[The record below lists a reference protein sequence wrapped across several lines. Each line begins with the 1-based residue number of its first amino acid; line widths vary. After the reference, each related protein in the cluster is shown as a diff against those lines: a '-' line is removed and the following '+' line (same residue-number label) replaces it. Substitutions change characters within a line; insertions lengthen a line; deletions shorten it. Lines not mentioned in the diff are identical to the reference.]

1 MKVSITTINARF
13 THSSLALR
21 YLRDSIETEWKGKPD
36 RVVKLREYFI
46 SQKHLDI
53 LYDMVLAEPDVL
65 LLSVYIWNSR
75 SIKNLLPD
83 IHALLPDCIIV
94 LGGPEVSYYPQKWF
108 DRFPFIN
115 AIVSGA
121 GEEAVRHLASIDF
134 NIRGTFQQTLTM
146 PVPDFSH
153 VPFPYRDEDYINLEN
168 RYLYYESSRG
178 CPFSCSYC
186 LSSREDNPLSLKN
199 LTTTCTELAM
209 LLMHKPRLIK
219 FVDRSFNANPERA
232 RGIWNY
238 LILHHGAS
246 GARFHFEI
254 HPLLLGEE
262 DFNLLAQAPDGL
274 FQFEIGVQSIHQRT
288 LDAIHRPS
296 DWVRT
301 RSNIERLTA
310 GKNIHIH
317 LDLIAG
323 LPFESIKEI
332 AASFDE
338 IISLKSGH
346 FQLGFLK
353 GLPGTELLAEF
364 SDAKLHHNDMVFM
377 HEAPYEIIR
386 SRWLTALEL
395 SKLKNIAVLVEN
407 ITNTHRYDTLM
418 QAGAIRQGGHFPAYS
433 HLLMFCE
440 ETGFDINTRNE
451 EKVRKMLESWLGR

>member
-1 MKVSITTINARF
+1 MKVTITTINARF

-21 YLRDSIETEWKGKPD
+21 YLRDSIETAWQEKPG
-36 RVVKLREYFI
+36 RVVELREYFI
-46 SQKHLDI
+46 SQKYLDI

-75 SIKNLLPD
+75 FIENLLPD
-83 IHALLPDCIIV
+83 IHALLPDCILV

-134 NIRGTFQQTLTM
+134 NIQGTFQQTISM

-153 VPFPYRDEDYINLEN
+153 VPFPYRDDDFINFEN

-186 LSSREDNPLSLKN
+186 LSSRDDNPLSLKD
-199 LTTTCTELAM
+199 LKTSCDELDM
-209 LLMHKPRLIK
+209 LLKHKPMLIK

-238 LILHHGAS
+238 LMLHHGAS
-246 GARFHFEI
+246 GTRFHFEI
-254 HPLLLGEE
+254 HPLLLSEE
-262 DFNLLAQAPDGL
+262 DFKLLAQAPDGL

-296 DWVRT
+296 DWLKT
-301 RSNIERLTA
+301 RSNIERLTDE
-310 GKNIHIH
+310 KNIHIH
-317 LDLIAG
+317 LDLIVG
-323 LPFESIKEI
+323 LPYEGIKEI
-332 AASFDE
+332 AESFDE

-353 GLPGTELLAEF
+353 GLPGTELLAAY
-364 SDAKLHHNDMVFM
+364 SNAKAHRSDMVFM
-377 HEAPYEIIR
+377 HEAPYEIIC

-395 SKLKNIAVLVEN
+395 SKLKNISTLVEN
-407 ITNTHRYDTLM
+407 ITNTHKYDTLM
-418 QAGAIRQGGHFPAYS
+418 QAAAIAHGGHFPAYN
-433 HLLMFCE
+433 HLLKFCE
-440 ETGFDINTRNE
+440 KTGFDIKTRNE
-451 EKVRKMLESWLGR
+451 EKVRKMLQSWLGR